1 MCFLNEVF
9 TTAKCI
15 VRYGSILIDK
25 WNICDKNF
33 EVFSDWQS

>member
-9 TTAKCI
+9 TIAKCI

-25 WNICDKNF
+25 WNTQAKNF
-33 EVFSDWQS
+33 EVFND